1 MNEAILPKALY
12 TCVMAK
18 KKPKL
23 LNRDISWLS
32 FNERV
37 LQEAIDKSVPLIERI
52 RFLGIYANNRDEFF
66 RVRVATLQRLLKLG
80 GKHKELIG
88 ENPSKVAKNIQQIVN
103 EQQGM
108 LEEIYQKKIAELAAE
123 KIFLVDETKLS
134 TKQQTFVRNYFLEKI
149 LPFLYPLMV
158 SETGKFPYLRD
169 RSAYLFVR
177 LKGLGIRDR
186 YRHFLIE
193 LPTRIVSRFIVLP
206 DEGTKKYII
215 LLDDIIRFCMD
226 ELFYMFDYETADSHM
241 IKITRDAE
249 LDIEYDF
256 SKSMIEK
263 ITRSL
268 KGRRIGRIVRF
279 TYDLSMPPAM
289 VAFLT
294 RKMKLGKENNI
305 STGGRYHNFRDF
317 MDFPQLGGKHLYYPK
332 LQPIIHPAFDHE
344 RSLFKTVSKNDILLH
359 FPYHSYS
366 HILDFLREASI
377 DPGVESISL
386 TLYRAARHSSV
397 ANALINAAK
406 NGKMVTVVV
415 ELQARFDEEANI
427 QLAQR
432 LQEEGVRVVHGV
444 PGLKVHS
451 KLMLV
456 IRKEGKK
463 RMAYA
468 HIGTGNFNEN
478 TARIYSDFS
487 LLTANPKITEEVED
501 VFAFYNDNLRVT
513 RPKQLLVAPFF
524 YRKRILQMIQ
534 KEIDDA
540 VSGKPG
546 YIHAKM
552 NSLVDFETIHKL
564 YEASCA
570 GVKIKLIIRGTCALV
585 PGVKG
590 MSENIEIISIID
602 KFLEH
607 SRLFIFANGG
617 DEKVYIASADWMM
630 RNFDQRSEVA
640 VPIIDEALRNMLRE
654 IFNIQFS
661 DNTKARI
668 IDENQENIHRPT
680 SGKKIRAQDATYA
693 FLKRKA
699 GDFSKKLI

>member
-1 MNEAILPKALY
+1 
-12 TCVMAK
+12 
-18 KKPKL
+18 
-23 LNRDISWLS
+23 
-32 FNERV
+32 
-37 LQEAIDKSVPLIERI
+37 
-52 RFLGIYANNRDEFF
+52 
-66 RVRVATLQRLLKLG
+66 
-80 GKHKELIG
+80 
-88 ENPSKVAKNIQQIVN
+88 
-103 EQQGM
+103 
-108 LEEIYQKKIAELAAE
+108 
-123 KIFLVDETKLS
+123 
-134 TKQQTFVRNYFLEKI
+134 
-149 LPFLYPLMV
+149 
-158 SETGKFPYLRD
+158 
-169 RSAYLFVR
+169 
-177 LKGLGIRDR
+177 
-186 YRHFLIE
+186 
-193 LPTRIVSRFIVLP
+193 
-206 DEGTKKYII
+206 
-215 LLDDIIRFCMD
+215 
-226 ELFYMFDYETADSHM
+226 
-241 IKITRDAE
+241 
-249 LDIEYDF
+249 
-256 SKSMIEK
+256 
-263 ITRSL
+263 
-268 KGRRIGRIVRF
+268 
-279 TYDLSMPPAM
+279 
-289 VAFLT
+289 
-294 RKMKLGKENNI
+294 
-305 STGGRYHNFRDF
+305 